1 MGSTLDNLGSLIR
14 MPYGCGEQ
22 NMVNFVPNIH
32 VLRYLRA
39 VNKQT
44 PELEDKAKRY
54 MRAGMYILCVCL
66 CASEIPSATIRKK
79 EINSNYW
86 F

>member
-54 MRAGMYILCVCL
+54 MRAGLRIRPSVCL
-66 CASEIPSATIRKK
+66 APFRNCICTNSAHSGTR
-79 EINSNYW
+79 N
-86 F
+86 

>member
-32 VLRYLRA
+32 VLRYLKA
-39 VNKQT
+39 VNKET
-44 PELEDKAKRY
+44 PQMEEKAKKY
-54 MRAGMYILCVCL
+54 MRAGGCGLLWV
-66 CASEIPSATIRKK
+66 
-79 EINSNYW
+79 
-86 F
+86 

>member
-54 MRAGMYILCVCL
+54 MRAGISILRGSL
-66 CASEIPSATIRKK
+66 CAFEIPFATIRKK
-79 EINSNYW
+79 
-86 F
+86 

>member
-54 MRAGMYILCVCL
+54 MQAGMHFR
-66 CASEIPSATIRKK
+66 PSVRLAPFRNFIYSSSAHSGTR
-79 EINSNYW
+79 N
-86 F
+86 

>member
-39 VNKQT
+39 VNKET
-44 PELEDKAKRY
+44 PELEEKAKRY
-54 MRAGMYILCVCL
+54 MRAGILEFVICL
-66 CASEIPSATIRKK
+66 V
-79 EINSNYW
+79 
-86 F
+86 FLL